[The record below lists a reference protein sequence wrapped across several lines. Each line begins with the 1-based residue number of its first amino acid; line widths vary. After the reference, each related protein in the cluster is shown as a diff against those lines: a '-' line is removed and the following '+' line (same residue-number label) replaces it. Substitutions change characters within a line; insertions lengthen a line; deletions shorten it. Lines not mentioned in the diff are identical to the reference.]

1 MARQRAEP
9 LNACLLFANSMPEQP
24 FCQTATKSMPAAV
37 SGLVIT
43 TTEDQSHRAA
53 IDAAV
58 AAAGCFE
65 AGDWQ
70 ENRLPVALEAVDER
84 ASREWFEWLCGLPG
98 VVKVDLAFV
107 AWDD

>member
-1 MARQRAEP
+1 
-9 LNACLLFANSMPEQP
+9 
-24 FCQTATKSMPAAV
+24 MPAAV

-43 TTEDQSHRAA
+43 ATSDPSDRAA
-53 IDAAV
+53 IEAAL

-65 AGDWQ
+65 AGPWQ
-70 ENRLPVALEAVDER
+70 ENRLPVALEAADER

>member
-1 MARQRAEP
+1 
-9 LNACLLFANSMPEQP
+9 MPVQP
-24 FCQTATKSMPAAV
+24 FCQTASQGVPAAV

-43 TTEDQSHRAA
+43 ATSDPSDRAA
-53 IDAAV
+53 IDAAL

-65 AGDWQ
+65 VGPWQ
-70 ENRLPVALEAVDER
+70 ENRLPVALEAADER

>member
-1 MARQRAEP
+1 
-9 LNACLLFANSMPEQP
+9 MPVQP

-43 TTEDQSHRAA
+43 TTVDQSHRAA
-53 IDAAV
+53 IDAALE
-58 AAAGCFE
+58 ASGCFE

-84 ASREWFEWLCGLPG
+84 TSREWFEWLCGLPG

>member
-1 MARQRAEP
+1 
-9 LNACLLFANSMPEQP
+9 MPVQP
-24 FCQTATKSMPAAV
+24 FSQTASQSVSAAV

-43 TTEDQSHRAA
+43 TTADLSHRAG
-53 IDAAV
+53 IDAAL

-65 AGDWQ
+65 AGGWQ
-70 ENRLPVALEAVDER
+70 ENRLPVALEAADEG